1 MEQQEEIQ
9 GKFIVAFDTIVDGE
23 QSATD
28 ENDLPPLY
36 ESADEAFKEL
46 FDDAHSMLSN
56 YSDEERDEYAEDVTG
71 EMIEQMGAI
80 LASEDVAAMRKFMDE
95 HPQCNVNNE
104 YIVRAEDFVQGRK
117 IIYTG
122 K

>member
-1 MEQQEEIQ
+1 
-9 GKFIVAFDTIVDGE
+9 VAFDTIVDGE
-23 QSATD
+23 QSALD